1 MDSNGLIINASFV
14 GLFGH
19 SARAHFPVCL
29 NKFDT
34 FSTGASNTMQTE
46 FCKQLGIDA
55 PIFAFTHCR
64 DVVVA
69 VSKAGGIGV
78 LGAVGFTAEQLK
90 EELDWID
97 AHIGEHIYGV
107 DVAIPQKYE
116 GMEETSADDL
126 VKMLQAAIP
135 EQHRK
140 FAEKLLS
147 DHHVP
152 EIPDNDGEVS
162 LSFSALQAQ
171 VLVDEALTRPQCR
184 MIVNA
189 LGTPPASIIQQVHEA
204 GRLIG
209 ALAGRLK
216 HGLSHKEAGLD
227 FIVCQGSE
235 GGGHAGEVTSMVLW
249 PQMVDAVA
257 PLPVLAAG
265 GIGNGRQILAAMSMG
280 VSGVW
285 MGSTWLN
292 SAEADAQPAQ
302 RESYMSASSEDTVR
316 SRSWTGKTCRML
328 KNEWTEAWDRAD
340 TPDPLPMPLQG
351 YLTFDA
357 VRRTHKYA
365 GSGEC
370 QKIAFNPVGQVVG
383 QMNSVEACRDIMFR
397 LLTEYA
403 DALDHIQAIT
413 PQE

>member
-1 MDSNGLIINASFV
+1 
-14 GLFGH
+14 
-19 SARAHFPVCL
+19 
-29 NKFDT
+29 
-34 FSTGASNTMQTE
+34 MQTE
-46 FCKQLGIDA
+46 FCKKLGVEV

-78 LGAVGFTAEQLK
+78 LGAVGYSPAQLK
-90 EELDWID
+90 DELDWID
-97 AHIGEHIYGV
+97 AHIGDHIYGV
-107 DVAIPQKYE
+107 DTAIPQKYE
-116 GMEETSADDL
+116 GMGEMDPAKL
-126 VKMLQAAIP
+126 VEMLQAAIP

-140 FAEKLLS
+140 FADQLLA
-147 DHHVP
+147 DHGVP
-152 EIPDNDGEVS
+152 ELAGEDDEVT
-162 LSFSALQAQ
+162 LSFSEAQ
-171 VLVDEALTRPQCR
+171 GQLLVDEALTRPKCR

-189 LGTPPASIIQQVHEA
+189 LGTPPATIIEQVHA
-204 GRLIG
+204 SGRLIG

-216 HGLSHKEAGLD
+216 HGIKHQAAGLD

-280 VSGVW
+280 AAGVW
-285 MGSTWLN
+285 MGSMWLN
-292 SAEADAQPAQ
+292 ATEAAAEPAQ
-302 RESYMSASSEDTVR
+302 RESYLNASSEDTVR
-316 SRSWTGKTCRML
+316 SRAWTGKTARML
-328 KNEWTEAWDRAD
+328 KNEWTEAWERAD

-365 GSGEC
+365 GSGDC
-370 QKIAFNPVGQVVG
+370 QKVAFNPIGQVVG
-383 QMNSVEACRDIMFR
+383 QINETESCRDIVFR
-397 LLTEYA
+397 LLTEYSE
-403 DALDHIQAIT
+403 ALDHVQSIT
-413 PQE
+413 PSE

>member
-1 MDSNGLIINASFV
+1 
-14 GLFGH
+14 
-19 SARAHFPVCL
+19 
-29 NKFDT
+29 
-34 FSTGASNTMQTE
+34 MQTE
-46 FCKQLGIDA
+46 FCKQLGLEV

-78 LGAVGFTAEQLK
+78 LGAVGFSPEQLK

-97 AHIGEHIYGV
+97 AHIGDHIYGV
-107 DVAIPQKYE
+107 DVAIPQRYE
-116 GMEETSADDL
+116 GMEETDPDEL

-140 FAEKLLS
+140 FTEQLLT
-147 DHHVP
+147 DHGVP
-152 EIPDNDGEVS
+152 PYPDNDSEVS

-171 VLVDEALTRPQCR
+171 VLVDEALTRPKCR

-189 LGTPPASIIQQVHEA
+189 LGTPPADIVQQVHDA

-216 HGLSHKEAGLD
+216 HGINHKNAGLD
-227 FIVCQGSE
+227 FVVCQGSE
-235 GGGHAGEVTSMVLW
+235 GGGHAGEVTSMILW

-265 GIGNGRQILAAMSMG
+265 GIGNGRQLLAAMSMG
-280 VSGVW
+280 VAGVW
-285 MGSTWLN
+285 MGSIWLN
-292 SAEADAQPAQ
+292 SLEASAEPAQ
-302 RESYMSASSEDTVR
+302 RESYMSATSEDTVR
-316 SRSWTGKTCRML
+316 SRAWTGKTARML
-328 KNEWTEAWDRAD
+328 KNDWTEAWERPD

-357 VRRTHKYA
+357 VRRTHRYA

-370 QKIAFNPVGQVVG
+370 QKVAFNPVGQVVG
-383 QMNSVEACRDIMFR
+383 QMNEIESCRDIVFR
-397 LLTEYA
+397 LLTEYSEA
-403 DALDHIQAIT
+403 FDHLNAIM

>member
-1 MDSNGLIINASFV
+1 MN
-14 GLFGH
+14 
-19 SARAHFPVCL
+19 
-29 NKFDT
+29 
-34 FSTGASNTMQTE
+34 MQTQ
-46 FCKQLGIDA
+46 FCKQLGLEA

-78 LGAVGFTAEQLK
+78 LGAVGFTADQLK

-97 AHIGEHIYGV
+97 AHIGDHIYGV
-107 DVAIPQKYE
+107 DVAIPQRYE
-116 GMEETSADDL
+116 GMDQTSPEQL
-126 VKMLQAAIP
+126 VKMLQDAIP
-135 EQHRK
+135 DQHRK
-140 FAEKLLS
+140 FVDQLLKE
-147 DHHVP
+147 HNVP
-152 EIPDNDGEVS
+152 EIPDNDGEVT
-162 LSFSALQAQ
+162 LSFSAIQAQ
-171 VLVDEALTRPQCR
+171 VLVDEALTRPNCR

-189 LGTPPASIIQQVHEA
+189 LGTPPADIVQQVHDS

-216 HGLSHKEAGLD
+216 HGINHKKAGLD
-227 FIVCQGSE
+227 FVVCQGSE

-249 PQMVDAVA
+249 PQMIDAVA

-265 GIGNGRQILAAMSMG
+265 GIGNGRQMLAAMSMG
-280 VSGVW
+280 AAGVW
-285 MGSTWLN
+285 MGSAWLN
-292 SAEADAQPAQ
+292 SEEAAAEPAQ
-302 RESYMSASSEDTVR
+302 RESYMNASSEDTIR
-316 SRSWTGKTCRML
+316 SRAWTGKTARML
-328 KNEWTEAWDRAD
+328 KNDWTEAWDRAD

-370 QKIAFNPVGQVVG
+370 QKVAFNPIGQVVG
-383 QMNSVEACRDIMFR
+383 QINEIESCRDIVFR

-403 DALDHIQAIT
+403 DALEHINNIT

>member
-1 MDSNGLIINASFV
+1 
-14 GLFGH
+14 
-19 SARAHFPVCL
+19 
-29 NKFDT
+29 
-34 FSTGASNTMQTE
+34 MQTD

-78 LGAVGFTAEQLK
+78 LGAVGFTADQLK

-97 AHIGEHIYGV
+97 AHIGDHIYGV

-116 GMEETSADDL
+116 GMEETDPDEL

-140 FAEKLLS
+140 FAEQLLS
-147 DHHVP
+147 DHGVP
-152 EIPDNDGEVS
+152 AYPENDGEVS

-171 VLVDEALTRPQCR
+171 VLVDEALTRPKCR

-189 LGTPPASIIQQVHEA
+189 LGTPPADIVQQVHEA

-216 HGLSHKEAGLD
+216 HGIRHKEAGLD

-285 MGSTWLN
+285 LGSMWLN
-292 SAEADAQPAQ
+292 SAEASAEPAQ

-316 SRSWTGKTCRML
+316 SRSWTGKTARML
-328 KNEWTEAWDRAD
+328 KNEWTEAWDRED

-370 QKIAFNPVGQVVG
+370 QKVAFNPVGQVVG
-383 QMNSVEACRDIMFR
+383 QINEIESCRDIVFR
-397 LLTEYA
+397 LLSEYG
-403 DALDHIQAIT
+403 DAIDHINAIT

>member
-1 MDSNGLIINASFV
+1 
-14 GLFGH
+14 
-19 SARAHFPVCL
+19 
-29 NKFDT
+29 
-34 FSTGASNTMQTE
+34 MQTE
-46 FCKQLGIDA
+46 FCKQLGIEV

-78 LGAVGFTAEQLK
+78 LGAVGYSPAQLK

-97 AHIGEHIYGV
+97 AHIGDHIYGV
-107 DVAIPQKYE
+107 DTAIPQKYE
-116 GMEETSADDL
+116 GMGETDPEKL
-126 VKMLQAAIP
+126 VAMLQAAIP

-140 FAEKLLS
+140 FAAKLLA
-147 DHHVP
+147 DHGVP
-152 EIPDNDGEVS
+152 ELPDADKEVT
-162 LSFSALQAQ
+162 LSFSEAQGQLQ
-171 VLVDEALTRPQCR
+171 VDEALTRPKCR
-184 MIVNA
+184 MIINA
-189 LGTPPASIIQQVHEA
+189 LGTPPADIVEQVHA
-204 GRLIG
+204 SGRLIG

-216 HGLSHKEAGLD
+216 HGIKHQAAGLD

-280 VSGVW
+280 VAGVW
-285 MGSTWLN
+285 MGSMWLN
-292 SAEADAQPAQ
+292 ATEAAAEPAQ
-302 RESYMSASSEDTVR
+302 RESYLKASSEDTVR
-316 SRSWTGKTCRML
+316 SRAWTGKTARML
-328 KNEWTEAWDRAD
+328 KNEWTAAWERAD

-357 VRRTHKYA
+357 VRRTHLYA

-370 QKIAFNPVGQVVG
+370 QKVAFNPVGQVVG
-383 QMNSVEACRDIMFR
+383 QMNESESCRDIMFR
-397 LLTEYA
+397 LLNEYT
-403 DALDHIQAIT
+403 DALEHVQSIT
-413 PQE
+413 PAE